1 VLINNHE
8 ERLGESCSQLQKM
21 SSHVHCQINS
31 SGNLIDWC
39 DVHDVQMPMTMKFRI
54 NASMKVTC
62 FATVTETRRV
72 AGVQCERLLLGYGEE
87 VKAIDP
93 INFKVNWM
101 VVEELPLVEVV
112 VASNVWAMQRIGCS
126 GSNINTVGA

>member
-1 VLINNHE
+1 MFTA
-8 ERLGESCSQLQKM
+8 K
-21 SSHVHCQINS
+21 INS
-31 SGNLIDWC
+31 SGNLLDWC
-39 DVHDVQMPMTMKFRI
+39 DVHDVEMPMTMKFQS

-101 VVEELPLVEVV
+101 VVEEFPLMNG
-112 VASNVWAMQRIGCS
+112 SS
-126 GSNINTVGA
+126 GSV